1 MIGGLGQQ
9 RYPFYDD
16 RSRAAAAGGVLP
28 TVTISSD
35 ESADEL
41 AQATGRIPGPQRPGR
56 TGSHQFAVSH
66 FDGLDRIGGGDR
78 SPDVYSRPWRSNSLT
93 PLATAPAPGGGA
105 SSDTTTDSRRSSYT
119 QFGGIGPAMG
129 GSFVFPP
136 TKARSMSL
144 TLAGAGKAEPAGTV
158 GMGMGCPAAGGSRM
172 NGDFRRAVS
181 GACITSNAFSSCY
194 CHPPTSTS
202 SSSLQQQHTGMTHSY
217 SASNFLSAEDEKI
230 EELIRELPEGSGM
243 KGEDNCH
250 GST

>member
-1 MIGGLGQQ
+1 MMGGLGQQ

-28 TVTISSD
+28 TVTISSA
-35 ESADEL
+35 ESSDEL
-41 AQATGRIPGPQRPGR
+41 APTGRVLGPRPGR
-56 TGSHQFAVSH
+56 AGSHQFAVSH
-66 FDGLDRIGGGDR
+66 FDGLDRIGGDR
-78 SPDVYSRPWRSNSLT
+78 SPDVYTRPWRSNSLT
-93 PLATAPAPGGGA
+93 PLATAAPGGA
-105 SSDTTTDSRRSSYT
+105 SDTITDSRRSSYT
-119 QFGGIGPAMG
+119 QFGGIGPVG

-144 TLAGAGKAEPAGTV
+144 TLAKAEPAGTV
-158 GMGMGCPAAGGSRM
+158 GMMGCPAGGSRM

-194 CHPPTSTS
+194 CHPPSSS

-243 KGEDNCH
+243 KGEDK
-250 GST
+250 SK